1 MVAKYLNLYYIVYWY
16 CYIVKANGKNVK
28 AIISY
33 YVIRSRNF
41 EANFL
46 SIEKLIRNAAQM
58 YQCMQKGSQI
68 SRLNTT
74 RGILNQK
81 KSLIEKI

>member
-46 SIEKLIRNAAQM
+46 SIEKLVRNAAQM
-58 YQCMQKGSQI
+58 YQCIDAK
-68 SRLNTT
+68 RLPDFTVKYHARNT
-74 RGILNQK
+74 
-81 KSLIEKI
+81 

>member
-16 CYIVKANGKNVK
+16 CYIVKTNGKNVK

-46 SIEKLIRNAAQM
+46 SIEKINTQRRLDVSM
-58 YQCMQKGSQI
+58 YWC
-68 SRLNTT
+68 
-74 RGILNQK
+74 K
-81 KSLIEKI
+81 KAPRFHG

>member
-46 SIEKLIRNAAQM
+46 SIEKINTQRRPDVSMYWCKKAPRFHGSIPREEYLIKRN
-58 YQCMQKGSQI
+58 
-68 SRLNTT
+68 L
-74 RGILNQK
+74 
-81 KSLIEKI
+81 